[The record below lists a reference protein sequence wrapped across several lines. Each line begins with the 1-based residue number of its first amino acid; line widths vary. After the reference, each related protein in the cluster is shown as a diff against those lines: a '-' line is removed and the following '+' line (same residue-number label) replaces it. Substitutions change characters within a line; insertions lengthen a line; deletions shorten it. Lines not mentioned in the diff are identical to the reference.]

1 MNKKKTYDETDEI
14 EFRLTHNVSDHY
26 WLEWRYKEPRKFWF
40 FKKYDKWKGLH
51 YYTPGIFTP
60 DEDPDDD
67 FNWYWR
73 GFHLGKKSE
82 VQEYESIRRNI
93 HTKKQLYDYYHV
105 KENIDRYYRD
115 VETHKKWVEETNRN
129 IQKYVD

>member
-1 MNKKKTYDETDEI
+1 MNKKKTYDENDEI

-40 FKKYDKWKGLH
+40 FKKYDKWKSLR
-51 YYTPGIFTP
+51 YYTPGIFIAK
-60 DEDPDDD
+60 DDPDDD

-82 VQEYESIRRNI
+82 VQEYESIRKTIR
-93 HTKKQLYDYYHV
+93 TKKQLFDYYNV
-105 KENIDRYYRD
+105 KGNLDRYYKD
-115 VETHKKWVEETNRN
+115 VEAHKKWVEEVNRN
-129 IQKYVD
+129 IQKYAK